1 MIEKSLIFFWNLT
14 VYCHK
19 YCRKLLFV
27 WKQKQAKKLSWRFCL
42 QNEKAHNALVNFPLT
57 SLILRDPP
65 CKYGNIR
72 FTTELFIALSEHVS
86 IRYTC
91 FKFWQLFIFI
101 CGLYAFLHYK
111 KKNELIT
118 FRVRKTI
125 LSSTFL
131 IRLRFEGYSRKSDI
145 VNFA

>member
-1 MIEKSLIFFWNLT
+1 MVLFQSYKGWLRNLWFFSETVTVSVT

-27 WKQKQAKKLSWRFCL
+27 WKQKQAKELSWRFCL

-91 FKFWQLFIFI
+91 FKFWKLFHLWTL
-101 CGLYAFLHYK
+101 C
-111 KKNELIT
+111 
-118 FRVRKTI
+118 
-125 LSSTFL
+125 LSSLQEKKWINHFQSQKNY
-131 IRLRFEGYSRKSDI
+131 IIFHIFD
-145 VNFA
+145 